1 MIIPIR
7 CFTCGNVL
15 ASKYRTYLEE
25 VKKERKKGDEDSL
38 IISAENITDPKIL
51 NTPEKKAMDSLGL
64 TRYCCRRHMVAQ
76 VDIINY
82 L

>member
-1 MIIPIR
+1 MIIPVR

-15 ASKYRTYLEE
+15 ASKYQKYLEDI
-25 VKKERKKGDEDSL
+25 KNSDLKGEAL
-38 IISAENITDPKIL
+38 VISSSSISDPKIL
-51 NTPEKKAMDSLGL
+51 NTPQKNALDKLNL
-64 TRYCCRRHMVAQ
+64 TRYCCRRHMISH